1 MKLKAFALSV
11 ALVAGIFSA
20 NAQTAKCGKDVFLGI
35 GAGISS
41 VMTPGFNSPSV
52 YGNIMVGKYITPTVG
67 VRAVIGG
74 PFQSVD
80 PENLTY
86 NKSFP
91 TDWNKNKL
99 FGELNGDFMFNFS
112 NIGRD
117 DLAAVD
123 FYIFAG
129 PTLNLSSAGSKFNGS
144 SFAGGLFVDE
154 DTSLKLR
161 VGATAGLGLG
171 FNITEGF
178 ALALEGRYSVTP
190 SIWGDAAHTTDY
202 AFNKAQGVTRVTLN
216 GIWTLGGNRSKAER
230 LACAA
235 KAAGYLS
242 AAEAA
247 AAIAKALDENPKIV
261 EKVVEKE
268 VIKEVDKVV
277 YENVPASTAV
287 FFPIN
292 VTTLTAADKARIKL
306 FADDIKAGS
315 SDQVYT
321 VTGYADKATGS
332 VKTNQRLSEKRAQ
345 SVYDAL
351 IAEGVP
357 AKQLEKAAEGGV
369 GPMFFNNIAL
379 SRTTIV
385 APKTK

>member
-74 PFQSVD
+74 PFQSVKAD
-80 PENLTY
+80 NLTF
-86 NKSFP
+86 NASFP
-91 TDWNKNKL
+91 NDWNKNKL
-99 FGELNGDFMFNFS
+99 FGELNADFMFNFS

-117 DLAAVD
+117 DLAKVD
-123 FYIFAG
+123 FYVFAG
-129 PTLNLSSAGSKFNGS
+129 PTVNLASAGSKYNGT
-144 SFAGGLFVDE
+144 SFDGGLFVEE
-154 DTSLKLR
+154 DNTLKVR
-161 VGATAGLGLG
+161 AGATVGLGLG
-171 FNITEGF
+171 FNLTQGF
-178 ALALEGRYSVTP
+178 ALALEGRWGVTP
-190 SIWGDAAHTTDY
+190 SIWGDASAY
-202 AFNKAQGVTRVTLN
+202 RKAEGLTRVTLN

-230 LACAA
+230 LACTA

-261 EKVVEKE
+261 EKVVEKVVE
-268 VIKEVDKVV
+268 KEVVK
-277 YENVPASTAV
+277 EVPSAMSSTAV
-287 FFPIN
+287 FFRIN
-292 VTTLTAADKARIKL
+292 SYALSAADKARIKL
-306 FADDIKAGS
+306 FADDVKAGCA
-315 SDQVYT
+315 DQVYV

-332 VKTNQRLSEKRAQ
+332 ANTNQKLSEKRAQ
-345 SVYDAL
+345 AVYDAL

-357 AKQLEKAAEGGV
+357 AKQLEKAAQGGV

-379 SRTTIV
+379 SRTAIV

>member
-11 ALVAGIFSA
+11 ALMAGIFSA
-20 NAQTAKCGKDVFLGI
+20 NAQTAKCGKDVFLGV

-41 VMTPGFNSPSV
+41 VMTPGFNTPSV

-74 PFQSVD
+74 PFQSVN
-80 PENLTY
+80 PENITF
-86 NKSFP
+86 NSSFG

-99 FGELNGDFMFNFS
+99 FGELNADFMFNFS

-117 DLAAVD
+117 DLAKVD

-129 PTLNLSSAGSKFNGS
+129 PTVNLASAGSKYNGTA
-144 SFAGGLFVDE
+144 FAGGLFVEE
-154 DTSLKLR
+154 DNALKVR
-161 VGATAGLGLG
+161 AGATAGLGLG

-178 ALALEGRYSVTP
+178 ALALEGRYVVTP
-190 SIWGDAAHTTDY
+190 SIWGDASTYSKAESTTR
-202 AFNKAQGVTRVTLN
+202 FTLN

-261 EKVVEKE
+261 EKVVEKVVE
-268 VIKEVDKVV
+268 KEVVKEVAT
-277 YENVPASTAV
+277 NVPASTAV

-315 SDQVYT
+315 DDQVYT

-332 VKTNQRLSEKRAQ
+332 AKTNQRLSEKRAQ
-345 SVYDAL
+345 TVYDAL

-385 APKTK
+385 APKAK

>member
-74 PFQSVD
+74 PFQSVNAD
-80 PENLTY
+80 NLTF
-86 NKSFP
+86 NTSFP
-91 TDWNKNKL
+91 NDWNKNKL
-99 FGELNGDFMFNFS
+99 FGELNADFMFNFS

-117 DLAAVD
+117 DLAKVD
-123 FYIFAG
+123 FYVFAG
-129 PTLNLSSAGSKFNGS
+129 PTVNLASAGSKYNGT
-144 SFAGGLFVDE
+144 SFDGGLFVEE
-154 DTSLKLR
+154 DNTLKVR
-161 VGATAGLGLG
+161 AGATVGLGLG
-171 FNITEGF
+171 FNLTQGF
-178 ALALEGRYSVTP
+178 ALALEGRWGVTP
-190 SIWGDAAHTTDY
+190 SIWGDASAY
-202 AFNKAQGVTRVTLN
+202 RKAEGLTRVTLN

-230 LACAA
+230 LAFAA
-235 KAAGYLS
+235 KATGYLS

-261 EKVVEKE
+261 EKVVEKVVE
-268 VIKEVDKVV
+268 KEVVK
-277 YENVPASTAV
+277 EVPSAMSSTAV
-287 FFPIN
+287 FFRIN
-292 VTTLTAADKARIKL
+292 SYALSAADKARIKL
-306 FADDIKAGS
+306 FADDVKAGCA
-315 SDQVYT
+315 DQVYV

-332 VKTNQRLSEKRAQ
+332 ANTNQKLSEKRAQ
-345 SVYDAL
+345 AVYDAI

-357 AKQLEKAAEGGV
+357 AKQLEKAAQGGV

-379 SRTTIV
+379 SRTAIV

>member
-74 PFQSVD
+74 PFQSVKAD
-80 PENLTY
+80 NLTF
-86 NKSFP
+86 NTSFP
-91 TDWNKNKL
+91 NVWNKNKL
-99 FGELNGDFMFNFS
+99 FGELNADFMFNFS

-117 DLAAVD
+117 DLAKVD
-123 FYIFAG
+123 FYVFAG
-129 PTLNLSSAGSKFNGS
+129 PTVNLSSTGSVYTGE
-144 SFAGGLFVDE
+144 SFDGGLFVKE
-154 DTSLKLR
+154 DNALKVR
-161 VGATAGLGLG
+161 AGATVGLGLG
-171 FNITEGF
+171 FNLTKSF
-178 ALALEGRYSVTP
+178 ALALEGRWGVTP
-190 SIWGDAAHTTDY
+190 SIWGDASAY
-202 AFNKAQGVTRVTLN
+202 RKAEGLTRVTLN
-216 GIWTLGGNRSKAER
+216 GIWTLGGNHSKAER
-230 LACAA
+230 LLCAA

-247 AAIAKALDENPKIV
+247 AAITKALDENPKIV
-261 EKVVEKE
+261 EKVVEKVVE
-268 VIKEVDKVV
+268 KEVVK
-277 YENVPASTAV
+277 EVPTAMSSTAV
-287 FFPIN
+287 FFRIN
-292 VTTLTAADKARIKL
+292 SYALSAADKARIKL
-306 FADDIKAGS
+306 FADDVKGGCA
-315 SDQVYT
+315 DQVYV

-332 VKTNQRLSEKRAQ
+332 ANTNQRLSEKRAQ
-345 SVYDAL
+345 AVYDAL

-357 AKQLEKAAEGGV
+357 AKQLEKAAQGGV

-379 SRTTIV
+379 SRTAIV

>member
-74 PFQSVD
+74 PFQSVN
-80 PENLTY
+80 PENLTV
-86 NKSFP
+86 NASFP
-91 TDWNKNKL
+91 ANWNKNKF
-99 FGELNGDFMFNFS
+99 FGELNADFMFNFS

-117 DLAAVD
+117 DLAKVD
-123 FYIFAG
+123 FYVFAG
-129 PTLNLSSAGSKFNGS
+129 PTVNLSSVGSKFTGAA
-144 SFAGGLFVDE
+144 FDGGLLVAE
-154 DTSLKLR
+154 DTALKVR
-161 VGATAGLGLG
+161 AGATVGLG
-171 FNITEGF
+171 FGFNLTQSF
-178 ALALEGRYSVTP
+178 ALALEGRMGVTP
-190 SIWGDAAHTTDY
+190 SIWGDASAY
-202 AFNKAQGVTRVTLN
+202 RKAEGLTRVTLN
-216 GIWTLGGNRSKAER
+216 GIWTLGGNHSKADR
-230 LACAA
+230 LACSARA
-235 KAAGYLS
+235 IGYLTAS
-242 AAEAA
+242 EAA
-247 AAIAKALDENPKIV
+247 TAIAKALDENPKIV
-261 EKVVEKE
+261 EKVVEKVVE
-268 VIKEVDKVV
+268 KEVVKEVAT
-277 YENVPASTAV
+277 NVPASTAV

-306 FADDIKAGS
+306 FADDIKAGCA
-315 SDQVYT
+315 DQVYV

-345 SVYDAL
+345 TVYDAL

-379 SRTTIV
+379 SRTAIV
-385 APKTK
+385 TPKAK